1 MCTHQVLIITGI
13 IGFLSSCHHY
23 YLQCHHL
30 RCNVISMIMTKRMPA
45 EQEPSLLIYSW
56 IVGGAWSRRGSPR
69 KPPLQGSSMYLFIKV
84 GVIWEVEGEGGSSD
98 SRDKFGSELLWDWG
112 SLLSAPQ
119 FGLPEHDLNI
129 AWTLSEHYLKIS
141 WTLPEVE
148 HYTYRDEVLDH
159 WRLWTK
165 SFDAIILEI
174 TNFDMICIQHMED
187 NY

>member
-69 KPPLQGSSMYLFIKV
+69 KPPLLGSSMYLFIKV
-84 GVIWEVEGEGGSSD
+84 GVIWEVEGEEGGLLILEINLAASCCEIGDLCCRRHNSD
-98 SRDKFGSELLWDWG
+98 Y
-112 SLLSAPQ
+112 
-119 FGLPEHDLNI
+119 LNI
-129 AWTLSEHYLKIS
+129 I
-141 WTLPEVE
+141 WTLPEHYLNIIWKLPE
-148 HYTYRDEVLDH
+148 HYL
-159 WRLWTK
+159 
-165 SFDAIILEI
+165 
-174 TNFDMICIQHMED
+174 
-187 NY
+187 